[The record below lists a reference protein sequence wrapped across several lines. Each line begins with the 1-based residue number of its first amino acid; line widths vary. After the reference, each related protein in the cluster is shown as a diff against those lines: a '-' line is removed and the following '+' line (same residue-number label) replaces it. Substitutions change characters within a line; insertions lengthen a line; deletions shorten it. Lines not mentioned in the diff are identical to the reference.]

1 MLAVLISLCSLLSG
15 TPVSAYVPVLI
26 QSDTVTMDSIRY
38 YQVGKIVIVGNEKT
52 KKNIILREMTVESGD
67 VYESHEL
74 NLVLEADRRKIMNTR
89 LFNSVKITVL
99 PVYNNKTD
107 ILIEVSER
115 WYTFPVPIFSL
126 ADRNFN
132 DWLQNQGGDFSR
144 VSYGLKL
151 YQNNTRGRNERLRLD
166 AQFGFTKRFAIAYE
180 MPYIDKSQRH
190 GLNIAAQ
197 YAQNKNV
204 AYRTLDHVAQFLDD
218 DNVLL
223 TRRFL
228 RLGYTFRNSFYIRHN
243 VDISYNSNDIA
254 DTLLLESPNY
264 FNDSSM
270 KQKYFS
276 ITYQFVIDRRDL
288 FAYPLNGHY
297 FQAFIRK
304 EGLGLYKDLD
314 RTEIILRYTNYSPL
328 GKEYYFSNYSAAYL
342 SVPED
347 QPYST
352 LSALGYS
359 SDYVRGYELYLI
371 EGQHLLLNRSTIK
384 KKIFST
390 DFYAGF
396 MPAEQFRRIPISIY
410 LKTYFDMG
418 YARNYEFYEQ
428 EGFNTRLSNK
438 FLFGTG
444 IGLDFVTFYDAVF
457 RLEYS
462 FNGEKEGGFFLNF
475 KKEF

>member
-1 MLAVLISLCSLLSG
+1 MLVMLISLCTLFPGTALSG
-15 TPVSAYVPVLI
+15 IPPISVQGDSITI
-26 QSDTVTMDSIRY
+26 DSIRY
-38 YQVGKIVIVGNEKT
+38 LQVGKIIVAGNKKT
-52 KKNIILREMTVESGD
+52 KKNIILREMSVETND
-67 VYESHEL
+67 VYEVHEL
-74 NLVLEADRRKIMNTR
+74 MLILEADRKKIMNTR
-89 LFNSVKITVL
+89 LFNSVDVTVL
-99 PVYNNKTD
+99 PVYDNKVD

-132 DWLQNQGGDFSR
+132 DWLQNQGGDLSR

-151 YQNNTRGRNERLRLD
+151 YQNNTRGRNERLRVD
-166 AQFGFTKRFAIAYE
+166 AQFGFTQRFAIAYE

-204 AYRTLDHVAQFLDD
+204 AYRTRDHVAQFLDD
-218 DNVLL
+218 EDVLL
-223 TRRFL
+223 TRRFI
-228 RLGYTFRNSFYIRHN
+228 RLGYTFRNSFYVRHN
-243 VDISYNSNDIA
+243 LDISYNSNDIT
-254 DTLLLESPNY
+254 DTLRMESPNY

-270 KQKYFS
+270 KQKYFAL
-276 ITYQFVIDRRDL
+276 TYQFIIDRRDL

-297 FQAFIRK
+297 FQALIRK
-304 EGLGLYKDLD
+304 EGLGFYKDLD
-314 RTEIILRYTNYSPL
+314 RTEIIMRYTNYTPL

-342 SVPED
+342 SAPED
-347 QPYST
+347 QPYSA

-371 EGQHLLLNRSTIK
+371 EGQHLLLNRTTLK

-390 DFYAGF
+390 DLYAGF
-396 MPAEQFRRIPISIY
+396 MPIEQFRRIPIAIY

-418 YARNYEFYEQ
+418 YARNYDFYEE

-438 FLFGTG
+438 YLFGTG
-444 IGLDFVTFYDAVF
+444 IGIDFVTFYDAVL

-462 FNGEKEGGFFLNF
+462 FNGEREGGFFLNF

>member
-1 MLAVLISLCSLLSG
+1 MLAVLISLFTLIPGTNVSG
-15 TPVSAYVPVLI
+15 FSPVLVK
-26 QSDTVTMDSIRY
+26 SDTVTMDSIRY
-38 YQVGKIVIVGNEKT
+38 YQVGQIIITGNDKT
-52 KKNIILREMTVESGD
+52 KKGIILREMTVETGD
-67 VYESHEL
+67 VYEQNEL
-74 NLVLEADRRKIMNTR
+74 NLILEADRKKILNTR
-89 LFNSVKITVL
+89 LFNTVKITVL
-99 PVYNNKTD
+99 PPYNNRTD

-115 WYTFPVPIFSL
+115 WYTFPIPIFSL

-132 DWLQNQGGDFSR
+132 DWLQNRGADFSR

-197 YAQNKNV
+197 YAQNRNV
-204 AYRTLDHVAQFLDD
+204 AYRTVDHISEFLDSD
-218 DNVLL
+218 DLL
-223 TRRFL
+223 LERRFL
-228 RLGYTFRNSFYIRHN
+228 RLGYTFRNSFYVRHN
-243 VDISYNSNDIA
+243 VNISYNNNTIA

-264 FNDSSM
+264 FNDSSNS
-270 KQKYFS
+270 QKFFS
-276 ITYQFVIDRRDL
+276 ITYQFIIDRRDV
-288 FAYPLNGHY
+288 FAYPLNGYY
-297 FQAFIRK
+297 FQAIVRK
-304 EGLGLYKDLD
+304 EGIGIYKDLD
-314 RTEIILRYTNYSPL
+314 RIEAILRYTNYTPL
-328 GKEYYFSNYSAAYL
+328 GKDYFFSNYSVAYI
-342 SVPED
+342 SAPER

-359 SDYVRGYELYLI
+359 SDYLRGYELYLI
-371 EGQHLLLNRSTIK
+371 EGQHLLLNRTTLK

-396 MPAEQFRRIPISIY
+396 MPIEQFRRIPLSIY
-410 LKTYFDMG
+410 LKTYLDMG

-428 EGFNTRLSNK
+428 EGLNTRLTNK
-438 FLFGTG
+438 YLFGTG
-444 IGLDFVTFYDAVF
+444 LGLDFVTFYDAVI

-462 FNGEKEGGFFLNF
+462 FNGEKEGGLFLNF